1 MGPPWGYGKSIS
13 KVAGRKAALAGR
25 GQLPPELAEEPQSF
39 PVFNPKAHACVSL
52 PQEVKAN
59 RMTEL
64 EAGLKQEQTQPRRM
78 LLTAL
83 STGQAHASHSQPC
96 TLTRAPLHE
105 LPLGKGA
112 TGCKDQILHQVL
124 SASGLTASDKAVFK
138 AELQHSYLTAAH
150 NRDTSKQNKL
160 RLEASSSRWSCSSYP
175 IHTAHSRHLQS
186 ALFLA
191 DAPDLQKSSSVA
203 RPAAQPLTPIT
214 ALSGVHPAAEWA
226 ARFFFST
233 SFTRGGRASL
243 IIRRSCPANN
253 SPIQGWSCFSQAG

>member
-83 STGQAHASHSQPC
+83 SAGQARASHSQPC

-150 NRDTSKQNKL
+150 KRDASKQNKL
-160 RLEASSSRWSCSSYP
+160 TFGGQLLSVELQQLSHSHSTHPPPPERSVPCRCTRPSKKQQRCTSSSSASHSYHSSC
-175 IHTAHSRHLQS
+175 
-186 ALFLA
+186 
-191 DAPDLQKSSSVA
+191 
-203 RPAAQPLTPIT
+203 
-214 ALSGVHPAAEWA
+214 W
-226 ARFFFST
+226 
-233 SFTRGGRASL
+233 RASG
-243 IIRRSCPANN
+243 C
-253 SPIQGWSCFSQAG
+253 

>member
-83 STGQAHASHSQPC
+83 SAGQAHASHSQPC

-112 TGCKDQILHQVL
+112 TGCEDQILHQVL
-124 SASGLTASDKAVFK
+124 SATGLTASDKAVFK
-138 AELQHSYLTAAH
+138 AELQHLYLTAAH

-160 RLEASSSRWSCSSYP
+160 TFGGQLLSVELQQLSHSHSTHPPPPESSVPCRCTRPSKKQQRCTSSSSASHSYHSSFW
-175 IHTAHSRHLQS
+175 RE
-186 ALFLA
+186 
-191 DAPDLQKSSSVA
+191 
-203 RPAAQPLTPIT
+203 
-214 ALSGVHPAAEWA
+214 SG
-226 ARFFFST
+226 
-233 SFTRGGRASL
+233 
-243 IIRRSCPANN
+243 C
-253 SPIQGWSCFSQAG
+253 

>member
-13 KVAGRKAALAGR
+13 KVAGRKAELAGR
-25 GQLPPELAEEPQSF
+25 GQLPPELTEEPQSF
-39 PVFNPKAHACVSL
+39 PIFSPEARACVSL

-96 TLTRAPLHE
+96 TLTRALLHE

-112 TGCKDQILHQVL
+112 TGCEDQILHQVL
-124 SASGLTASDKAVFK
+124 SATGLTASDKAVFK
-138 AELQHSYLTAAH
+138 AELQHLYLTAAH

-160 RLEASSSRWSCSSYP
+160 TFGGQLLSVELQQLSHSHSTHPPPPESSVPCRCTRPSKKQQRCTSSSSASHSYHSS
-175 IHTAHSRHLQS
+175 
-186 ALFLA
+186 F
-191 DAPDLQKSSSVA
+191 
-203 RPAAQPLTPIT
+203 
-214 ALSGVHPAAEWA
+214 W
-226 ARFFFST
+226 
-233 SFTRGGRASL
+233 RASG
-243 IIRRSCPANN
+243 C
-253 SPIQGWSCFSQAG
+253 

>member
-13 KVAGRKAALAGR
+13 KVAGRKAALPGR

-39 PVFNPKAHACVSL
+39 PVFSPEARTCVSL

-124 SASGLTASDKAVFK
+124 SASGLTASDKA
-138 AELQHSYLTAAH
+138 QCS
-150 NRDTSKQNKL
+150 RQ
-160 RLEASSSRWSCSSYP
+160 SSSTCTLP
-175 IHTAHSRHLQS
+175 QHTTVTLPSR
-186 ALFLA
+186 
-191 DAPDLQKSSSVA
+191 
-203 RPAAQPLTPIT
+203 I
-214 ALSGVHPAAEWA
+214 
-226 ARFFFST
+226 
-233 SFTRGGRASL
+233 
-243 IIRRSCPANN
+243 N
-253 SPIQGWSCFSQAG
+253 

>member
-96 TLTRAPLHE
+96 TLTRALLHE

-112 TGCKDQILHQVL
+112 TGCEDQILHQVL
-124 SASGLTASDKAVFK
+124 SATGLTASDKAVFK

-150 NRDTSKQNKL
+150 NRDASKQNKL
-160 RLEASSSRWSCSSYP
+160 TFGGQLLSVEQLSHSHSTHPPPPESSVPCRCTRPSKKQQRCTSSSSASHSYHSS
-175 IHTAHSRHLQS
+175 
-186 ALFLA
+186 F
-191 DAPDLQKSSSVA
+191 
-203 RPAAQPLTPIT
+203 
-214 ALSGVHPAAEWA
+214 W
-226 ARFFFST
+226 
-233 SFTRGGRASL
+233 RASG
-243 IIRRSCPANN
+243 C
-253 SPIQGWSCFSQAG
+253 